1 MFTAVRY
8 FVKTSLAFLIIG
20 ILSGFFMMIS
30 RRIFNFGYGPG
41 MLSAHTHIVL
51 VGFMLMLIMG
61 IAVWFFPKA
70 DKTDRRYNPARI
82 MVVYWLMLAGT
93 ISRFLFEVAD
103 AYVTVSFLNY
113 VIVFSSSL
121 QITAVI
127 IYAYTMW
134 GRIRPLGSQ
143 FREAKGEK
151 F

>member
-30 RRIFNFGYGPG
+30 RRIFNLGYGPR

-70 DKTDRRYNPARI
+70 DKADTRYSPKRI
-82 MVVYWLMLAGT
+82 MVVYWLMLSGT
-93 ISRFLFEVAD
+93 VLRFIFEVTD
-103 AYVTVSFLNY
+103 AYITIAFLNF
-113 VIVFSSSL
+113 VIVAASSL

>member
-1 MFTAVRY
+1 MFTVVRY
-8 FVKTSLAFLIIG
+8 FVKTSLSFLLAG

-30 RRIFNFGYGPG
+30 RRIFDFGYGPG

-70 DKTDRRYNPARI
+70 DKTDTRYSPQRI
-82 MVVYWLMLAGT
+82 MIVYWLMLSGT
-93 ISRFLFEVAD
+93 ILRFIFEVTD
-103 AYVTVSFLNY
+103 AYVTISFLNY
-113 VIVFSSSL
+113 IIVAASTL

-134 GRIRPLGSQ
+134 GRIRPLGSR

>member
-1 MFTAVRY
+1 MFTTVRY
-8 FVKTSLAFLIIG
+8 FVKTSLAFLITG
-20 ILSGFFMMIS
+20 IISGFFMMIS
-30 RRIFNFGYGPG
+30 RRIFNLGYGPG

-70 DKTDRRYNPARI
+70 DKTDTKYSSARI
-82 MVVYWLMLAGT
+82 MIVYWLMLSGT
-93 ISRFLFEVAD
+93 IFRFIFEVID
-103 AYVTVSFLNY
+103 AYVTISILNSI
-113 VIVFSSSL
+113 IVFSSTL
-121 QITAVI
+121 QITAII

>member
-1 MFTAVRY
+1 MFTTVRY
-8 FVKTSLAFLIIG
+8 FVKTSLAFLITG

-30 RRIFNFGYGPG
+30 RRVFNFGYGPG
-41 MLSAHTHIVL
+41 MLSAHTHVVL

-70 DKTDRRYNPARI
+70 DKTDTKYNPDRI
-82 MVVYWLMLAGT
+82 MVVYWLMLNGT
-93 ISRFLFEVAD
+93 IFRFIFEVAD
-103 AYVTVSFLNY
+103 AYITISFLNY
-113 VIVFSSSL
+113 VIVSSSTL

-143 FREAKGEK
+143 LREAKGEK